1 MKRSTLVRAALA
13 AAVGLSCASA
23 ALVAQE
29 KGGGENVLLEIKRPR
44 PGYVGTPKEPPAG
57 LRFDPKWEPGKHPEV
72 RVPKGAKNLALNKPV
87 TSSDMEP
94 TIGKLEQVTDGDKEA
109 GDGSWVELGT
119 GKQW

>member
-57 LRFDPKWEPGKHPEV
+57 LRFDPKWQPGKHPVV
-72 RVPKGAKNLALNKPV
+72 RVPKEAKNLALNKAV

-94 TIGKLEQVTDGDKEA
+94 TIGKLDEGTDGENESNE
-109 GDGSWVELGT
+109 G
-119 GKQW
+119 